1 MTTDLAIAQTPQQN
15 ILAPRAVQLIF
26 NQNLN
31 IYDWLYG
38 LNFQKSFGNGIDF
51 KIREEFRSTLQRTS
65 TDDLWKDNQS
75 LVVNLSYP
83 LANVS
88 KVNARMFSHILS
100 DPLARFDNDVS
111 FYAGSLG
118 VSFQP
123 RSNFYVSTN
132 VSSKWQ
138 SQLARSDQGFGYD
151 LTAQL
156 SDAVLDDYQNDFFF
170 TGGQDFFPLRRN
182 EDLKIRYEIKRQ
194 FYHATA
200 DTLTVFFDRLRR
212 DNFDIA
218 GGNYFVRK
226 LTQTTRG
233 VKNHLSYRIAAGATL
248 FFTNY
253 LASNTFRVDNIIDGD
268 SAEVSK
274 DDAGFESRHS
284 AHFFWQRENW
294 FNSLGW
300 NFNLRTRDDRR
311 VSSEPPD
318 PFGRHPSLG
327 FDTDE
332 TFVRLEWSSGLR
344 VASRDSL
351 GWFAAVSK
359 FKYDTSDTLAPN
371 NHDQLRWQ
379 MTLSHQHRFSWGL
392 KLLWRGSV
400 FLNHLV
406 YISGRFS
413 SGNNWERVVQLTPTI
428 LYEPSSVFKLQ
439 QNFTVRAKY
448 QTYDFDDPITST
460 RNIANRQFITSS
472 ACTLTPTDRTKVEF
486 SASLELAE
494 QGKFFY
500 NNWRQQLALSWLSQ
514 DLLLL
519 IKRQLASALQLSI
532 GGSLFHQARWNHRFS
547 SQGSLTKTL
556 RDKHTNVGP
565 ILEMAFR
572 PSPSLEVAFYGNM
585 QVVYSSQRR
594 TERINRFDLNLHW
607 FF

>member
-1 MTTDLAIAQTPQQN
+1 MITDLAIAQTPQPN

-31 IYDWLYG
+31 IYEWLYG
-38 LNFQKSFGNGIDF
+38 LSFQKSFANGIDF

-83 LANVS
+83 LAKVS

-111 FYAGSLG
+111 FYAGALG

-138 SQLARSDQGFGYD
+138 SQLARADQGFGYD

-156 SDAVLDDYQNDFFF
+156 SDAVLDDYYNDFFF
-170 TGGQDFFPLRRN
+170 SGGQDFFPLRRN

-194 FYHATA
+194 FYQATA

-218 GGNYFVRK
+218 DGNYFVRK
-226 LTQTTRG
+226 LTQTARG
-233 VKNHLSYRIAAGATL
+233 VKNHLSYRIAEGATL

-253 LASNTFRVDNIIDGD
+253 LASNTFRIDNIFDGD
-268 SAEVSK
+268 SADVSK

-284 AHFFWQRENW
+284 AHFFWHRENW
-294 FNSLGW
+294 FNSVGW

-311 VSSEPPD
+311 VSSEPLD

-332 TFVRLEWSSGLR
+332 TFVKLEWSSGLR
-344 VASRDSL
+344 VTSRDSL
-351 GWFAAVSK
+351 GWFASASK

-379 MTLSHQHRFSWGL
+379 MTLSHQHQFSRDL

-406 YISGRFS
+406 YISGQFS

-428 LYEPSSVFKLQ
+428 FYEPSPVFKLQ

-460 RNIANRQFITSS
+460 RNIANRQFIMASI
-472 ACTLTPTDRTKVEF
+472 CTLAPTDQTKVEF

-547 SQGSLTKTL
+547 SQGGLTKTL

-565 ILEMAFR
+565 ILEMRFR
-572 PSPSLEVAFYGNM
+572 PNPSLEVAFYGNM
-585 QVVYSSQRR
+585 QIVYSSQRQ

-607 FF
+607 LF